1 MPYPS
6 KRRRFSASNMNENDA
21 AFHDSFKP
29 AFSGHNAL
37 VYSVPGSAPKLSGD
51 MKEAIKPLVSEGRDV
66 RFAKFTALEDVDS
79 QSLELQRQHTELQQ
93 RGDEQMEVPQA
104 ITPAEISFATLT
116 RAQTGASSLEV
127 HEKAIWE
134 LCSILFDPLDV
145 CAGDLLD
152 NMSDEQIAEYEPRLR
167 LDRFQTFWAQLVS
180 PLVDSRVN
188 ATRSAEEKALLLLTK
203 GDVIT
208 ACQLLMDAGNVKLA
222 TLVAQLPGSDTSR
235 EVMKQQVQMW
245 QERKDWSE
253 FSDAHKAL
261 YSILAGET
269 CMVAGLAG
277 ASEDRTKQF
286 CLSERFGLDWRQ
298 SLALCMQFGGHET
311 IVNAVS
317 SYIAN
322 LRDGREKVKPLS
334 SNAASETENTLLGLL
349 RLYALKE
356 AQVEQ
361 LFDSATVSGS
371 ALNSR
376 LAWQLATVLE
386 AKDLCD
392 FPDDKMDAL
401 TLDFASQLESAGAWT
416 KAAWILLHLGET
428 SSRTIAIQ
436 GLLERNAAQ
445 LPSPDLDQDNT
456 LMEDDSN
463 WSLSSIA
470 IPTSLIWSAKAVYA
484 HAVLREPA
492 LQAKWLLYTNTEE
505 AFAEAHTVLCSTV
518 GPRAVIEKDY
528 TDLTDLLACFD
539 AHGATDFGGWKHGG
553 KIYAD
558 FVRLNALSEKQKTN
572 REGRNTCWVLRKGLE
587 GAQQDELVSGG
598 GNGKSLEVRVAMG
611 EIFRVLS
618 EVEREIGVNPRFS
631 FGEGMDVDGE
641 GERGGRGL
649 LDGYRKA
656 LGVVV

>member
-6 KRRRFSASNMNENDA
+6 KRRRFSASNMNEHDA

-37 VYSVPGSAPKLSGD
+37 VYSVSGFAPKLSGG

-79 QSLELQRQHTELQQ
+79 QSLELQKQHTELQQ
-93 RGDEQMEVPQA
+93 RDDEQMEVPQA

-116 RAQTGASSLEV
+116 QVQTGASSLEV

-134 LCSILFDPLDV
+134 LCSILFDPLDI
-145 CAGDLLD
+145 CAGGLVD
-152 NMSDEQIAEYEPRLR
+152 NMSDEQIIEYEPRLR

-180 PLVDSRVN
+180 PLVDSRVK

-208 ACQLLMDAGNVKLA
+208 ACQLLMDAGDVKLA
-222 TLVAQLPGSDTSR
+222 TLVAQLPGSETSR

-277 ASEDRTKQF
+277 ALEDRTQQF

-322 LRDGREKVKPLS
+322 LKAGREKVKPLS
-334 SNAASETENTLLGLL
+334 SGAASDAENTLLGLL
-349 RLYALKE
+349 RLYALKT

-386 AKDLCD
+386 AKDLCN

-401 TLDFASQLESAGAWT
+401 TLDFASQLESDGAWT
-416 KAAWILLHLGET
+416 KAAWILLHLSEIT
-428 SSRTIAIQ
+428 SRTIAIQ

-456 LMEDDSN
+456 LMEDGSH
-463 WSLSSIA
+463 WSLFSIA

-492 LQAKWLLYTNTEE
+492 LQAKWLLYTGTED

-587 GAQQDELVSGG
+587 GAQQDDIMSG

-611 EIFRVLS
+611 EIFRVLG

-641 GERGGRGL
+641 GERGGKGL
-649 LDGYRKA
+649 LEGYRKA

>member
-21 AFHDSFKP
+21 TFHDSFKP
-29 AFSGHNAL
+29 SFSGHNAL
-37 VYSVPGSAPKLSGD
+37 VYSVPGSTPQLSGD
-51 MKEAIKPLVSEGRDV
+51 MKEAIKPLVSGGRDV
-66 RFAKFTALEDVDS
+66 RFAKFTALEDIDS
-79 QSLELQRQHTELQQ
+79 RSLELQKQQTELQQ
-93 RGDEQMEVPQA
+93 RSNEQIEVPQA
-104 ITPAEISFATLT
+104 IAPAELSFAMLT
-116 RAQTGASSLEV
+116 QAGTGASSLEV
-127 HEKAIWE
+127 QEKAIWE
-134 LCSILFDPLDV
+134 LCSILFDTLDV
-145 CAGDLLD
+145 CAGDLVD

-167 LDRFQTFWAQLVS
+167 LDRFQIFWTQLVA
-180 PLVDSRVN
+180 PVVDSRIKL
-188 ATRSAEEKALLLLTK
+188 TRSPEEKAILLLTK

-208 ACQLLMDAGNVKLA
+208 ACQLLMDAGDVKLA
-222 TLVAQLPGSDTSR
+222 TIVAQLPGSETSR
-235 EVMKQQVQMW
+235 EIMKQQIQMW

-269 CMVAGLAG
+269 CIVSGLAG
-277 ASEDRTKQF
+277 ASEDRTQQF

-298 SLALCMQFGGHET
+298 SLALCMQFGGHES

-317 SYIAN
+317 AYIVN
-322 LRDGREKVKPLS
+322 LRDGKEKVKPLS
-334 SNAASETENTLLGLL
+334 SDATSDAENTLLGLL

-361 LFDSATVSGS
+361 LFDPATVSGS

-392 FPDDKMDAL
+392 FPEDKMDAL
-401 TLDFASQLESAGAWT
+401 TLDFASQLESSGAWT
-416 KAAWILLHLGET
+416 KAAWTLLHLSET
-428 SSRTIAIQ
+428 VPRTIAIQ

-445 LPSPDLDQDNT
+445 LPSPNRDHDNT
-456 LMEDDSN
+456 LMEDESG

-470 IPTSLIWSAKAVYA
+470 VPTSLIWEAKAVYA

-492 LQAKWLLYTNTEE
+492 LQAKWLLYTGTEE

-539 AHGATDFGGWKHGG
+539 AHDAQEFDGWKHGG

-558 FVRLNALSEKQKTN
+558 FVRLNGLTYKQKTS

-587 GAQQDELVSGG
+587 GSQQDELAGG
-598 GNGKSLEVRVAMG
+598 SSKSLEVRVAMG
-611 EIFRVLS
+611 EIFRVLG
-618 EVEREIGVNPRFS
+618 EVEREIGINPRYS
-631 FGEGMDVDGE
+631 FGDDMEVDGE
-641 GERGGRGL
+641 GEFGGKGL
-649 LDGYRKA
+649 LEGYRKA